1 MDAIA
6 LLKRDHAEVK
16 ELFSQVEGLGERAA
30 ASREKLFEKIDRAL
44 EVHAKIEEEIFYPA
58 FRSRAEDSE
67 ERDQVLEALEEHAV
81 AKTLLGELQNLDPS
95 DETFKPKLTVLIESV
110 RHHIKEEEGKLFKM
124 ARDLFDGDDLDQ
136 LGEELES
143 AKAEEEG
150 ATSPATRSRK
160 GEIETETTRR
170 PARR

>member
-16 ELFSQVEGLGERAA
+16 ELFEQVEALGERAA

-44 EVHAKIEEEIFYPA
+44 ELHTSIEENIFYPA
-58 FRSRAEDSE
+58 FRSRVEDTE
-67 ERDQVLEALEEHAV
+67 ERDQILEAFEEHAV
-81 AKTLLGELQNLDPS
+81 AKTLLDQLQGLDPS
-95 DETFKPKLTVLIESV
+95 DETFKPKLMVLIESV

-124 ARDLFDGDDLDQ
+124 ARDLFDRDELDQ
-136 LGEELES
+136 LGEQLES
-143 AKAEEEG
+143 AKVDEEG
-150 ATSPATRSRK
+150 ADSKPRTTR
-160 GEIETETTRR
+160 GEVGTARR